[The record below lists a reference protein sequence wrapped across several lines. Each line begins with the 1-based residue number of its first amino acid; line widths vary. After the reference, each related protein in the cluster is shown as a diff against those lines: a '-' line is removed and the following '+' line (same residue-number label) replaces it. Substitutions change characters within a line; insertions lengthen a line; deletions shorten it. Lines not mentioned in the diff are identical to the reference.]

1 MGSQMTRKTQRF
13 SVSTGTTPATTTAV
27 RLEDFVGGMIGA
39 DATVGSS
46 QTVTFYVS
54 PTIDGTYSKLVDQFG
69 ADVSMTIPA
78 GDPTF
83 AVLPI
88 ELFAAPYVK
97 FVSGTATACT
107 LLVKS

>member
-1 MGSQMTRKTQRF
+1 MGSEITRKVQR
-13 SVSTGTTPATTTAV
+13 SAITTGTAVGSATAV
-27 RLEDFVGGMIGA
+27 RFEDFAGGLIGA
-39 DATVGSS
+39 AATVGTS

-54 PTIDGTYSKLVDQFG
+54 PNIDGTYRKLVDQYG
-69 ADVSMTIPA
+69 VEVSLTIPA

-97 FVSGTATACT
+97 MVSGTATACT

>member
-1 MGSQMTRKTQRF
+1 MSCSMR
-13 SVSTGTTPATTTAV
+13 
-27 RLEDFVGGMIGA
+27 
-39 DATVGSS
+39 SS

-54 PTIDGTYSKLVDQFG
+54 PTVDGTYSKLVDQYG
-69 ADVSMTIPA
+69 VDVSLTIPA

-83 AVLPI
+83 AVLPV

-97 FVSGTATACT
+97 FVSGSATACT

>member
-1 MGSQMTRKTQRF
+1 MGSQITRKVQRF
-13 SVSTGTTPATTTAV
+13 SVTTNTTEGTTEPV

-39 DATVGSS
+39 TATVGAS

-54 PTIDGTYSKLVDQFG
+54 PTFDGTYRKLVDQFG
-69 ADVSMTIPA
+69 ADITMTIPA

-83 AVLPI
+83 AVLPV
-88 ELFAAPYVK
+88 ELFAVPNVK
-97 FVSGTATACT
+97 FVTQASIACT

>member
-1 MGSQMTRKTQRF
+1 MGSQITRKVQRYALA
-13 SVSTGTTPATTTAV
+13 TGTDASLASPI

-39 DATVGSS
+39 NATVGSS

-54 PTIDGTYSKLVDQFG
+54 PSIDGTYSKLVDQFG